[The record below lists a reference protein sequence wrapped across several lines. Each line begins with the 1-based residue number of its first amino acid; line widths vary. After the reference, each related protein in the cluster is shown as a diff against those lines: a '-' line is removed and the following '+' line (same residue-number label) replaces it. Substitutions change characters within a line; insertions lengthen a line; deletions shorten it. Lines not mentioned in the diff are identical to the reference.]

1 MDDVVEVY
9 HEGFAK
15 SIQNYSRI
23 LQLFQETKQQV
34 AVRGHQ
40 GNTALLPARQTTTS
54 NLRPHLS
61 RAG

>member
-34 AVRGHQ
+34 AAGRDQ
-40 GNTALLPARQTTTS
+40 GNSTMLPARQTTTS

-61 RAG
+61 RPG

>member
-34 AVRGHQ
+34 AIGV
-40 GNTALLPARQTTTS
+40 
-54 NLRPHLS
+54 
-61 RAG
+61 